1 MSVRCMVLNSS
12 YEYLNIEESWFDS
25 LMLVLEGKA
34 HPIEMYPEVVRSQH
48 CTFQLPAVVVMRYQV
63 QLRKRTKLFQMP
75 TKRAV
80 FIRDNF
86 ECQYCGTRLTMGSGT
101 RDHVIPRSRK
111 GLDALSNVVAS
122 CKPCNGRKAN
132 RTPEQAGMV
141 LRSQPRPLTDEEKIR
156 CVIRTCRSKE
166 RQAWLGCL
174 KRLGITLWS
183 H

>member
-156 CVIRTCRSKE
+156 CVIKTCRSKE